1 MLFGNCISDREGAW
15 LFLFFLSSILL
26 DAVSVSILLL
36 LLLLLTFRDYHFSL
50 LFFFLLSSR
59 ASIPPKSSFARL
71 FPLLLTLLYITFTPN
86 LFVFF

>member
-15 LFLFFLSSILL
+15 LFLLFLSSILL

-36 LLLLLTFRDYHFSL
+36 LLLTFRDYHSSL
-50 LFFFLLSSR
+50 LFFFLLCP
-59 ASIPPKSSFARL
+59 SIDTPKSSFARL
-71 FPLLLTLLYITFTPN
+71 FPLLLTLLYITFTPT